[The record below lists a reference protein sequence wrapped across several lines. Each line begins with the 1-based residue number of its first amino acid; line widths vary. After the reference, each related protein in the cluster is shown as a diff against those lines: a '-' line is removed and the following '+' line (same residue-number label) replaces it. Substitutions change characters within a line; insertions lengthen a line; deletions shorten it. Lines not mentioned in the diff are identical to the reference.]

1 MSMGPKVPHD
11 QPFRNRETGSQ
22 NVLPLLQT
30 QFAVSEILASAE
42 DLQAALPSII
52 ASICINLGWEL
63 GAFWQYAST
72 RPVLT
77 CTNISAADESLGRFI
92 AESRKNE
99 LLPGEGLPG
108 RVFATSQP
116 EWIADIQTEGE
127 LPESSAAIQAGLQS
141 AFAFPVLADSDAI
154 AVLEFLSSQF
164 REPDHDLLETMVAL
178 GRQIGQFIRRKETED
193 ALQQS
198 LEIYRNLTNSAMDA
212 IITVDESSNILMANR
227 SAECLF
233 GYAAAEMKGQCLTML
248 VPEHSRTKYE
258 HTLARYVA
266 KGKKGL
272 HRVIEVVG
280 RHKDGR
286 ELLLE
291 VSFGDFLLKGQRF
304 FTGFI
309 HDKTQRRNTTAA
321 PGFSAESQPSSLSEE
336 LGQRLEALKCTLHR
350 FKQSAS
356 DQQMP
361 PLEQAGRDLEKI
373 SEIVR
378 GLTCARKETL

>member
-1 MSMGPKVPHD
+1 MGPKVPQD
-11 QPFRNRETGSQ
+11 QPFRNRETGNR

-30 QFAVSEILASAE
+30 QFAVSEVLASAN

-63 GAFWQYAST
+63 GAFWQYAAT

-116 EWIADIQTEGE
+116 EWIVDIQTENE
-127 LPESSAAIQAGLQS
+127 SPESVAAAQAGLQS
-141 AFAFPVLADSDAI
+141 AFAFPVLAESDAI
-154 AVLEFLSSQF
+154 AVLEFLSSEF
-164 REPDHDLLETMVAL
+164 REPDHELLETMVAL
-178 GRQIGQFIRRKETED
+178 GRQIGQFIRRKEAEE

-198 LEIYRNLTNSAMDA
+198 LEIYRNLTNSAADA
-212 IITVDESSNILMANR
+212 IITIDESNSILMANR
-227 SAECLF
+227 AAECMF
-233 GYAAAEMKGQCLTML
+233 GYTAAEMMDQSLTML

-258 HTLARYVA
+258 HTVASYVET
-266 KGKKGL
+266 GKKGI

-291 VSFGDFLLKGQRF
+291 LSFSHFLLRGKRF
-304 FTGFI
+304 FTGFAR
-309 HDKTQRRNTTAA
+309 DKSRPGSMTAG
-321 PGFSAESQPSSLSEE
+321 PGFASESQASNLSEE
-336 LGQRLEALKCTLHR
+336 LNQRLDALKCALHR
-350 FKQSAS
+350 FKQNAS
-356 DQQMP
+356 GQQMAQ
-361 PLEQAGRDLEKI
+361 LDLAGQELKKI
-373 SEIVR
+373 NEIVR
-378 GLTCARKETL
+378 SLTCERKEIL

>member
-1 MSMGPKVPHD
+1 MGPKVPQD
-11 QPFRNRETGSQ
+11 QPFRNRETGNR

-30 QFAVSEILASAE
+30 QFAVSEVLASAE

-63 GAFWQYAST
+63 GAFWQYAAT

-99 LLPGEGLPG
+99 LLPGDGLPG

-116 EWIADIQTEGE
+116 EWIVDVQAEGE
-127 LPESSAAIQAGLQS
+127 YPDSSAAAQAGLQS
-141 AFAFPVLADSDAI
+141 AFAFPVLAGSDAI
-154 AVLEFLSSQF
+154 AVLEFLSSEF

-178 GRQIGQFIRRKETED
+178 GRQIGQFIRRKEAED

-198 LEIYRNLTNSAMDA
+198 LEIYRNLTDSAVDA
-212 IITVDESSNILMANR
+212 IITVDETSNILLANR
-227 SAECLF
+227 AAECMF

-258 HTLARYVA
+258 HTLAKYVET
-266 KGKKGL
+266 GKKGL

-286 ELLLE
+286 ELPLE
-291 VSFGDFLLKGQRF
+291 LSFGEFLLRGQRF

-309 HDKTQRRNTTAA
+309 RNRGLIRNSTGA
-321 PGFSAESQPSSLSEE
+321 PGFSAESRFSNLSEE
-336 LGQRLEALKCTLHR
+336 LNQRVEALKCTWQR
-350 FKQSAS
+350 FRQSAS
-356 DQQMP
+356 SQQTAQLDQLGRE
-361 PLEQAGRDLEKI
+361 LEMI
-373 SEIVR
+373 NEIVR
-378 GLTCARKETL
+378 GLTCERKEIL

>member
-1 MSMGPKVPHD
+1 MGPKVPQD
-11 QPFRNRETGSQ
+11 QPFHNREINNR
-22 NVLPLLQT
+22 NVLLLLQT
-30 QFAVSEILASAE
+30 QFAVSEMLASGE
-42 DLQAALPSII
+42 DLQSVLPSVI

-63 GAFWQYAST
+63 GAFWQYAAT

-99 LLPGEGLPG
+99 LLPGDGLPG
-108 RVFATSQP
+108 RVFATSHPQ
-116 EWIADIQTEGE
+116 WIADIRKEKDASE
-127 LPESSAAIQAGLQS
+127 NAAAAQAGLQS
-141 AFAFPVLADSDAI
+141 AFAFPVLAGNDAI
-154 AVLEFLSSQF
+154 AVLEFLSSEF
-164 REPDHDLLETMVAL
+164 REPDQELLETMVAL
-178 GRQIGQFIRRKETED
+178 GRQIGEFIRRKEAEE

-198 LEIYRNLTNSAMDA
+198 VEIYRNLTDSAIDA
-212 IITVDESSNILMANR
+212 IITVDESSNILLANR
-227 SAECLF
+227 AAECLF
-233 GYAAAEMKGQCLTML
+233 GYTAADMKGQGLTML

-272 HRVIEVVG
+272 HRVIEVIG

-309 HDKTQRRNTTAA
+309 HDKTQRRTSTAV
-321 PGFSAESQPSSLSEE
+321 PGFSTESQPSSLSEE
-336 LGQRLEALKCTLHR
+336 LGQRIEALKCSLHR

-356 DQQMP
+356 DQQMR
-361 PLEQAGRDLEKI
+361 PLEQAGCELEKI

-378 GLTCARKETL
+378 GLTCERKEIL